1 MGIERATVI
10 ARMRGAFRE
19 GMSASRFM
27 QQMRVEGLSYRRTT
41 MLSDWRTVNEIER
54 KEGAMRY
61 VRKDRMPSRT
71 VVATVD
77 WEMSK
82 EFMYKVKTQ
91 TRLKPGE
98 PITERFVNIM
108 SDTALTPQQIESQVQ
123 ERWGEWE
130 KYAAEE
136 LVSLTVFSAARR
148 SDLWEV

>member
-1 MGIERATVI
+1 MGIERAEVI
-10 ARMRGAFRE
+10 ARMRAAFRE
-19 GMSASRFM
+19 GLSASRFM
-27 QQMRVEGLSYRRTT
+27 TQMRLEGLSYRRTT

-61 VRKDRMPSRT
+61 VRKDRMPSRA

-82 EFMYKVKTQ
+82 EFMYKIKTH

-108 SDTALTPQQIESQVQ
+108 SDVPLTPQQIESQVE

-136 LVSLTVFSAARR
+136 LVGLTVFSAAQR
-148 SDLWEV
+148 SALWQA